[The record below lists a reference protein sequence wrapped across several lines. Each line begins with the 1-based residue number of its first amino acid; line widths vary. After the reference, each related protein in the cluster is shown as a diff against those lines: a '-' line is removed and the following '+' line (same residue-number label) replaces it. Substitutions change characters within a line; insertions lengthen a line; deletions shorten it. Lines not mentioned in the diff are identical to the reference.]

1 MTKQQIDQ
9 VEEIFRLHPN
19 FTHARYVQLLGH
31 MLRRILENADGNNSM
46 KTLSQKHQPA
56 IICINGNWPLST
68 RLLGLEP
75 VTLIES
81 RGETHKGN

>member
-19 FTHARYVQLLGH
+19 FARARCVQLLGH
-31 MLRRILENADGNNSM
+31 MVQSILEHADENSSM

-56 IICINGNWPLST
+56 IICINGNWRLST

-81 RGETHKGN
+81 RGETRKGN

>member
-1 MTKQQIDQ
+1 MTKQKIDQ

-19 FTHARYVQLLGH
+19 FARARCVQLLGY
-31 MLRRILENADGNNSM
+31 MVRSILEHADENNSV